1 MQWLQCVNARFQI
14 ETTLRIRRRSERLT
28 KAFSVASWNV
38 KHFKSNQARIDLAV
52 SFLKKQD
59 PDVFALYEVLG
70 KDVFTEMVSNFP
82 GYTFQIT
89 EGKTSQEILLGVRN
103 TLDVFITQ
111 KLEYTSGTTHISPG
125 LLATIMH
132 DGSVYPMLFI
142 NLNSAPTAQGLGLR
156 HEMMQR
162 AFKYRGKLDKL
173 AWEQGDAK
181 VNYIFLG
188 DMDIMGMEHPYGKSI
203 DPYIELRKWDD
214 EECKKY
220 NMRRLSKTHG
230 LTYRSCDGT
239 VEGDYDQVYASEH
252 LKFTKF
258 DKSEVDVRGWITEPE
273 ETQKEWREK
282 FSPHSLLYFE
292 VHKA

>member
-1 MQWLQCVNARFQI
+1 LV
-14 ETTLRIRRRSERLT
+14 

-38 KHFKSNQARIDLAV
+38 KHFKSIQARKDLAV

-59 PDVFALYEVLG
+59 ADIFALYELYG
-70 KDVFTEMVSNFP
+70 KDVFTEVVKQFP

-89 EGKTSQEILLGVRN
+89 EGKRSQEILLGIRN
-103 TLDVFITQ
+103 SLDAFITQ
-111 KLEYTSGTTHISPG
+111 KLEYTSGTTHVSPG

-132 DGSVYPMLFI
+132 NGSVYPLLFMNI
-142 NLNSAPTAQGLGLR
+142 DSSPTTQGMGLR
-156 HEMMQR
+156 YEMMQR
-162 AFKYRGKLDKL
+162 AFKYRSRLDKL

-188 DMDIMGMEHPYGKSI
+188 DMEIMGMNHPFGKSI
-203 DPYIELRKWDD
+203 DAETELKKWDD

-220 NMRRLSKTHG
+220 NMRRLMKTHG
-230 LTYRSCDGT
+230 LTFRACNGSY
-239 VEGDYDQVYASEH
+239 EGDYDQVYVAEH

-258 DKSEVDVRGWITEPE
+258 GDADVDVRGWITEPE
-273 ETQKEWREK
+273 DKQKEWREK
-282 FSPHSLLYFE
+282 YSPHSLLYFE